1 MQGDGSFI
9 TRQTSLTIIMDINMT
24 AKIALAQFEIA
35 LGSPEKNLH
44 IALTAIDQAAEQ
56 GCQLVQLP
64 ELWLSGYD
72 LSNCERYSQL
82 TAVWIQH
89 LQALADSRKLAIGGT
104 FITGQNQEYYNTYLL
119 FQPGQ
124 PEPAGYNKT
133 HLFRFLGEENYFS
146 PGNHLTVVQLPW
158 GKVGLAICYD
168 LRFPELIRA
177 YAERGIVCLLVSA
190 EWGQKRAEHWRTLLK
205 ARAIENQI
213 FVAATNGIGPIYEN
227 QLAGYSAVIDPWGNV
242 LAEGG
247 PDTPAL
253 LTANLDVAEIDQV
266 RQIVPSTP
274 DRRTSLYQQWFEE
287 FHSDR

>member
-1 MQGDGSFI
+1 
-9 TRQTSLTIIMDINMT
+9 MT
-24 AKIALAQFEIA
+24 AKVALAQFEIA
-35 LGSPEKNLH
+35 LGDPEKNLH
-44 IALTAIDQAAEQ
+44 TGLTAIDQAAEQ

-72 LSNCERYSQL
+72 LPNCERYSQL
-82 TAVWIQH
+82 TAEWVQR
-89 LQALADSRKLAIGGT
+89 LQAVADSRNLAIGGT
-104 FITGQNQEYYNTYLL
+104 FITSQYRQYYNTYLL

-124 PEPAGYNKT
+124 LEPARYNKT
-133 HLFRFLGEENYFS
+133 HLFRLLGEENYFS
-146 PGNHLTVVQLPW
+146 PGDHLTVVQLPW

-213 FVAATNGIGPIYEN
+213 FVAATNGIGQIYEN
-227 QLAGYSAVIDPWGNV
+227 QLAGFSAVIDPWGNV

-247 PDTPAL
+247 PNVSTL
-253 LTANLDVAEIDQV
+253 LTANLDFAEIDRVQQV
-266 RQIVPSTP
+266 VPSTF

-287 FHSDR
+287 LHSNR